1 MADEVRV
8 WEVGKDDGLTE
19 IGRTTL
25 DLEQRIENWIAR
37 DISVLDPKLLVIG
50 KQVPTAFGKFIDLLC
65 INATGDLVIVELKRD
80 KTSREV
86 VAQALDY
93 ASWVKDLSAEK
104 IREIAASY
112 LKETDLESAF
122 RDKFNAD
129 LPEVINDRHAMRV
142 AASEI
147 DDSTERIIRYLS
159 ESYGL
164 DINAVRFQF
173 FQAADGRQLLVRTFT
188 VAPDEAKGNVE
199 KGPGIKRTPLP
210 TSEEME
216 QAAVQAGVGDLYRQC
231 EQALAPYFR
240 RSNTKFARV
249 FQAKFPD
256 GSLKAVFSLVPGE
269 SNPEKGLRYTVG
281 SSRLAAFIGLDENT
295 MLKKFPPDR
304 TPYKYHEAEQDF
316 KGWAGYIKSEDV
328 LKIAGL
334 LKKALGADAEQAE

>member
-1 MADEVRV
+1 MAEEVRV

-19 IGRTTL
+19 IGRTAL
-25 DLEQRIENWIAR
+25 DLEHRIEKWTVR
-37 DISVLDPKLLVIG
+37 DISVLDPSLLVIG
-50 KQVPTAFGKFIDLLC
+50 EQVPTAFGKYIDLLC

-80 KTSREV
+80 KAPREV

-93 ASWVKDLSAEK
+93 ASWVKDLTAEE
-104 IREIAASY
+104 IREIAERY
-112 LKETDLESAF
+112 LKETDLETAF
-122 RDKFNAD
+122 RNKFKAD
-129 LPEVINDRHAMRV
+129 LPEVINERHAMRV

-159 ESYGL
+159 ESYGV

-188 VAPDEAKGNVE
+188 VAPDEADNNVR
-199 KGPGIKRTPLP
+199 KRPGKRTPPP

-240 RSNTKFARV
+240 RSNTKFTRL

-256 GSLKAVFSLVPGE
+256 GSLKTVFSLVPGE
-269 SNPEKGLRYTVG
+269 SNPEKGLRYTVA
-281 SSRLAAFIGLDENT
+281 SNRLADFIGLDENT
-295 MLKKFPPDR
+295 TLKQFPPDR
-304 TPYKYHEAEQDF
+304 EPCKYQGAEQDF

-328 LKIAGL
+328 GKIAGL
-334 LKKALGADAEQAE
+334 LKKALRADAEQAA